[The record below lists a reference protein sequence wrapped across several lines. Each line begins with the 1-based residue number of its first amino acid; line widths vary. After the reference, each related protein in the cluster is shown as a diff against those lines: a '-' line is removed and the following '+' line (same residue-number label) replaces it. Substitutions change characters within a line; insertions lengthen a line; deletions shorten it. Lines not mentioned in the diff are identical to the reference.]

1 MARGAYRLPQLQP
14 TRDAAFWRDLSVLTA
29 SCMQPQPKR
38 SILQPPPHQA
48 KLLWLHMAAW
58 QHQQDVTV
66 GDCQVMSH
74 HAGFPFALGPR
85 QLRSYRGW
93 GGFLQTFL
101 SVAVLGSFKIYNP
114 KTLCHA
120 HFSYSFKPKCET
132 KSWQYLLWPRLCHLP
147 TPFPFQLLPL
157 CCAVS
162 NVMGCARLVG
172 GIKTQ
177 HFIIKKVDRQTA

>member
-1 MARGAYRLPQLQP
+1 MAAHGGMAASTRRDSRRLPRHV
-14 TRDAAFWRDLSVLTA
+14 T
-29 SCMQPQPKR
+29 SCWISLCPWP
-38 SILQPPPHQA
+38 
-48 KLLWLHMAAW
+48 MAIEII
-58 QHQQDVTV
+58 
-66 GDCQVMSH
+66 SR
-74 HAGFPFALGPR
+74 L
-85 QLRSYRGW
+85 

-101 SVAVLGSFKIYNP
+101 SVAVLGSIKIYNP

-120 HFSYSFKPKCET
+120 HFSDSFKPKCET

-162 NVMGCARLVG
+162 NAMGCARLVG